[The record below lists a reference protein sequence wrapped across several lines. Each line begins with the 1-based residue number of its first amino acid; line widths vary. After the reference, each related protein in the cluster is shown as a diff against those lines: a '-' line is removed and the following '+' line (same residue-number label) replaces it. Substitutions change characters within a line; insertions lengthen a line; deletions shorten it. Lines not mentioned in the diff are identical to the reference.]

1 MPAAED
7 VIAFVGVVAVI
18 VGVPRPDMV
27 LVLQNGLVRGRRAA
41 RQTAVEINAG
51 LLSCAVRAGSRR

>member
-18 VGVPRPDMV
+18 VGVPGPDMV

-41 RQTAVEINAG
+41 LQTAVGINAG
-51 LLSCAVRAGSRR
+51 LLSCAVPAGSRR